1 MFFNCL
7 SLQWNNFWREFWCD
21 FFFHVALQKK
31 ERVVLSYQLN
41 NDLIILQ
48 RFVFRPISRSKKFL
62 RCIFTRIYS
71 NIYYILIVFFN
82 LFQRKV
88 SFSVEKLRIIRN
100 IHFVFSFKKF
110 QNCRERKIKRKGMY
124 NFTGL
129 HIGLRKVTSF
139 YSILSLT
146 SENSKLG
153 FLYYIF
159 NLIIN

>member
-1 MFFNCL
+1 M
-7 SLQWNNFWREFWCD
+7 R
-21 FFFHVALQKK
+21 FFFYVAKKK

-48 RFVFRPISRSKKFL
+48 RFVFRAISRSKKFL

-88 SFSVEKLRIIRN
+88 SFSVEKLRIRN